1 MIKVFL
7 DTNILIDYLAQRTNF
22 YQNAARVVSI
32 CGNSGLKLLVSS
44 LSFATASYILSERNK
59 LSSETIK
66 TLFNNFIVTAEITL
80 VDSLIIR
87 KSISSKFEDFEDAMQ
102 YYSAIHENADFIIT
116 RNKPDF
122 IESTIPVYEPA
133 EFIAK
138 CSGKN

>member
-32 CGNSGLKLLVSS
+32 CGNCGFKLLVSS

-66 TLFNNFIVTAEITL
+66 KLFNNFIVAAEITL

-122 IESTIPVYEPA
+122 IESTIPVYEPE

>member
-32 CGNSGLKLLVSS
+32 CGNSGFKLLVSS

-66 TLFNNFIVTAEITL
+66 KLFNNFIVTAEITL

-116 RNKPDF
+116 RNKADF
-122 IESTIPVYEPA
+122 IESTIPVYEPE

-138 CSGKN
+138 CVGA

>member
-32 CGNSGLKLLVSS
+32 CGNSGFKLLVSS

-66 TLFNNFIVTAEITL
+66 KLFNNFIVAAEITL

-122 IESTIPVYEPA
+122 IESTIPVYEPE

>member
-66 TLFNNFIVTAEITL
+66 KLFNNFIVTAEITL

>member
-22 YQNAARVVSI
+22 YQNAARIVSI
-32 CGNSGLKLLVSS
+32 CRNSGFKTLISS
-44 LSFATASYILSERNK
+44 LSFATASYILSARNK

-66 TLFNNFIVTAEITL
+66 NLFNNFIVAAEITL
-80 VDSLIIR
+80 VDSLIVR

-102 YYSAIHENADFIIT
+102 YYSAMHENADFIIT
-116 RNKPDF
+116 RNKADF
-122 IESTIPVYEPA
+122 IESSIPVYEPE

-138 CSGKN
+138 CVGA

>member
-32 CGNSGLKLLVSS
+32 CGNSGFKLLVSS

-66 TLFNNFIVTAEITL
+66 KLFNNFIVAAEITL

-116 RNKPDF
+116 RNKADF
-122 IESTIPVYEPA
+122 IESTIPVYEPE